1 MERGYSGV
9 GRPGLLEGWPQGDAY
24 GRTAPGPG
32 PALSGRSAAMGSSFS
47 VRGGPTSIHAN
58 LDELER
64 GSVLLAE
71 AAAESTALAVRAA
84 GWGSLMT
91 LAAQQSA
98 LAGALGSRT
107 AELSS
112 GLLAVG
118 AEAEVLE
125 QAVGFSVRSY
135 REAEERAQRLVQ
147 DIAGVPALVLA
158 LGLGWADR
166 PVPVPVAD
174 IGVQGA
180 PEALAAV
187 LGVGSGGLAT
197 GFWITSDVTGR
208 LARDDGRSG
217 PLTGPE
223 RLYPLIATGGIMSG
237 IVQIGPVR
245 VRSVGAPQA
254 HELDGSLI
262 GLMDHLDQARE
273 DVAGPGTVQVTR
285 VSPDAEDAP
294 ERVWVVAIPGTQ
306 GGDYRDA
313 DGWSTNPFD
322 TGGNGEAMALD
333 SQHVAKGIHEAL
345 VAAGAQPGDAVVP
358 MGYSQGGIHAA
369 RLAADPRLAEAY
381 DMQGLVTV
389 GSPTGEIAL
398 DQNIEALHLEHDQDA
413 VTGLDGRGNPQGV
426 NRTTVTFS
434 GYVEGVEPAEP
445 SLLSAHEFGNYRAH
459 VAQLDGQRGAASPD
473 ADRLAPAREH
483 LAWLTTGTAVSR
495 TVTLERTRPG
505 RPRNPLT
512 AGLGHQFRSR
522 GEVRTEG
529 ATPASGPTPGAG
541 TMSTAGRTAS
551 VAPTP
556 AAGSTPSAGPAPR
569 TSPPHEH
576 PRLRSATP

>member
-1 MERGYSGV
+1 MERSYSGV
-9 GRPGLLEGWPQGDAY
+9 GRPGLLEGWPKGDAY
-24 GRTAPGPG
+24 GRVQHGPAPARTDGPAGPG
-32 PALSGRSAAMGSSFS
+32 PSFS

-98 LAGALGSRT
+98 LASALGSRT

-118 AEAEVLE
+118 GEAEILE

-135 REAEERAQRLVQ
+135 REAEERAHRFMQ
-147 DIAGVPALVLA
+147 DITGVPALALS
-158 LGLGWADR
+158 LGLGLADQ
-166 PVPVPVAD
+166 PVPVPIAD
-174 IGVQGA
+174 LALQGA
-180 PEALAAV
+180 PDVVAAV
-187 LGVGSGGLAT
+187 LGAASGGLAT
-197 GFWITSDVTGR
+197 GFWITSDVTGS

-223 RLYPLIATGGIMSG
+223 RLYPLIATGGIMTG
-237 IVQIGPVR
+237 LVQIGPVR
-245 VRSVGAPQA
+245 VRSLGAGQS
-254 HELDGSLI
+254 HELDGSLT

-273 DVAGPGTVQVTR
+273 DEAGPGAVQVTR

-294 ERVWVVAIPGTQ
+294 DRVWLVAIPGTQ

-322 TGGNGEAMALD
+322 LSGNGEAMALD
-333 SQHVAKGIHEAL
+333 SQHVAQGIHEAL
-345 VAAGAQPGDAVVP
+345 LAAGAQPGDAVVP

-369 RLAADPRLAEAY
+369 RIAADPRLTQAY

-398 DQNIEALHLEHDQDA
+398 DKDIEALHLEHDQDI

-434 GYVEGVEPAEP
+434 GYAEGAEP
-445 SLLSAHEFGNYRAH
+445 DEATTFSAHGFENYRAH
-459 VAQLDGQRGAASPD
+459 VARLEGQEGVAGPEAS
-473 ADRLAPAREH
+473 RLAPAQEH
-483 LAWLTTGTAVSR
+483 LAWLTTGSAVTRS
-495 TVTLERTRPG
+495 VTLERTRPG
-505 RPRNPLT
+505 QPRNPLG
-512 AGLGHQFRSR
+512 AGLGHRFRSPDSA
-522 GEVRTEG
+522 RTQ
-529 ATPASGPTPGAG
+529 
-541 TMSTAGRTAS
+541 AGRD
-551 VAPTP
+551 
-556 AAGSTPSAGPAPR
+556 G
-569 TSPPHEH
+569 
-576 PRLRSATP
+576 